1 MPVDVM
7 FILATLAFAWGLS
20 LTTYRW
26 FAVHNGWPMGEWQA
40 HRPGLPIAI
49 GLFAMAF
56 AVLFAMLRGGA
67 TLLIVPLFGV
77 LCALAW
83 TAITRI
89 GAQSALLLAPLAVL
103 ALLGMWYAAAT
114 HMELDL
120 RRPAN
125 NRGGDRPLERQV
137 VPPSAPQTL
146 PSAGAPTVAP
156 ISGRPV
162 DRPLERQPMAGERPT
177 VLPALPGERAPTLTD
192 IIRGIATDR
201 QPAPLPPPTSTR

>member
-1 MPVDVM
+1 MPVDLM

-49 GLFAMAF
+49 GLFCMAF
-56 AVLFAMLRGGA
+56 AIVFGMARGGA
-67 TLLIVPLFGV
+67 TVLIVPLFGV

-103 ALLGMWYAAAT
+103 TLLSLWYVAVTRIDYDIQRPALDRSLERPIAPAVGRPLDRFEDRAAT
-114 HMELDL
+114 
-120 RRPAN
+120 P
-125 NRGGDRPLERQV
+125 
-137 VPPSAPQTL
+137 
-146 PSAGAPTVAP
+146 
-156 ISGRPV
+156 
-162 DRPLERQPMAGERPT
+162 
-177 VLPALPGERAPTLTD
+177 PALPVERTPPGPEVG
-192 IIRGIATDR
+192 RGIPTDR
-201 QPAPLPPPTSTR
+201 QPAPLPAPTR